1 MNENKTHLE
10 KYTVKSAQLSLLDV
24 SDNELALINKYTLE
38 PLKAEDV
45 FTFKLI
51 MGDNELDDRNFEPFN
66 LNALK
71 DLKKLYIGK
80 TVIKDHSRK
89 ADNQIARVYDT
100 ELKADESGKL
110 TGAGEVSTQLIAKCY
125 MIKTSSNADL
135 IAEIKAGIKK
145 EVSTGCRPKH
155 AWCSICGVDN
165 TKNYCTHYWGKEY
178 DTKDGKKV
186 CYFTLDGAKEAY
198 EVSFVAVPAQPRAG
212 TTKNY
217 KLDTLEEDNKES
229 GLDGNNPVK
238 SGNDEVEAD
247 NSIESS
253 RENATNE
260 VGEGAPPNNVDDEK
274 TLEVNTRMR
283 LLDVDIF
290 IKEKEM

>member
-1 MNENKTHLE
+1 MNDDNKNFLSNF
-10 KYTVKSAQLSLLDV
+10 TVKSAQV
-24 SDNELALINKYTLE
+24 STLEISDKELALINKFTLE

-71 DLKKLYIGK
+71 DLKHLYIGK
-80 TVIKDHSRK
+80 TVIKDHK
-89 ADNQIARVYDT
+89 QMADNQIARVYDT
-100 ELKADESGKL
+100 ELKADENGKL
-110 TGAGEVSTQLIAKCY
+110 TGAGEVYTQLIAKCY

-145 EVSTGCRPKH
+145 EVSTGCQPKH
-155 AWCSICGVDN
+155 AYCSICGVDN
-165 TKNYCTHYWGKEY
+165 TKDYCSHLWGREY
-178 DTKDGKKV
+178 ETVNGKKI

-217 KLDTLEEDNKES
+217 KQDISKEENLSEAPNSHETKEK
-229 GLDGNNPVK
+229 G
-238 SGNDEVEAD
+238 EV
-247 NSIESS
+247 
-253 RENATNE
+253 
-260 VGEGAPPNNVDDEK
+260 APPNNVDEK
-274 TLEVNTRMR
+274 ELEILTRLR
-283 LLDVDIF
+283 LLDKFYSV
-290 IKEKEM
+290 KEEGDVKYE